1 MNATARLWLS
11 HLAVALR
18 ALRRDAV
25 GSAINI
31 VGLALG
37 CTTCLLVL
45 LYARYELSY
54 DRFWPDAER
63 IVKLTLTTSVPGQPP
78 RLGQAPGVA
87 MPFILQDLPQVEAGA
102 RMFPRTL
109 RVQYRNAQGERR
121 ENPIGWFVDPDIV
134 RIFPLEFIAGQPET
148 ALADRHAMV
157 LVESTAKAW
166 FGSTDVIGR
175 EVEVDLPCCGKWVSR
190 VSGVVREPPPNS
202 HLGLQRVLML
212 YSDQTFAEHRATFE
226 SWRATWSR
234 TFLKLKPGASV
245 DSLNRDLLTLV
256 ERRVPPSAML
266 GEVPLRNVMALG
278 AAPLVGL
285 HLDASLADGL
295 MRPSGSGE
303 QLAILLSVA
312 AAVLLIAAV
321 NFLNL
326 SLAQAS
332 LRQHEVAL
340 RKVIGASR
348 AEVVL
353 QFLLQSLLAAGIGM
367 LGALALAELLLPRF
381 SEFLG
386 RPVPAAGLWTAAA
399 AGLLVALLGL
409 GAGALPALRMAA
421 VRPGEALHANRSTTT
436 AGGTRLRTALV
447 VAQFALAIGMLI
459 ALLVSQQQ
467 YRHLL
472 AAERHIDTDHVV
484 TMWGLRWPEV
494 RQGAQSFMTEVR
506 RLPSVLAVSASDDVP
521 DSTGAPFSVSSV
533 VTVSARLADRPSGAV
548 TVMAMGSVDD
558 TFFDL
563 YRVPLLAGRHLGVEH
578 ELDAAHDLMTAEQMA
593 RRGMNV
599 VIDETAVR
607 HLALPQPADAIGK
620 TLLLGFGNPPQQVPV
635 TVVGV
640 VRTAR
645 YGGLTAT
652 QGPTIFFQDRDRH
665 FYFSIRARP
674 GTLREVIA
682 QVEAIWTRM
691 FPRVAFEPNILAE
704 MIGRDAAVHQRPSQA
719 FALAALIAIALS
731 AVGMYALAA
740 FAAQRQAREIALR
753 RLMGA
758 SVSQVAGLLLWRL
771 TRPLLAAAL
780 IACPLAWWALSH
792 WLTQYPSR
800 TELTPVP
807 FVLALV
813 AAIALTWAV
822 TASRVLVA
830 ARRRPIEEL
839 GHE

>member
-1 MNATARLWLS
+1 MNATTRLWLS
-11 HLAVALR
+11 HAAVALR

-37 CTTCLLVL
+37 CATCLLVL
-45 LYARYELSY
+45 MFARYEMSY

-63 IVKLTLTTSVPGQPP
+63 IVKLTTTTNSPGQPP
-78 RLGQAPGVA
+78 DVSPAAPGVA
-87 MPFILQDLPQVEAGA
+87 LPFILQDLPQVEAGA
-102 RMFPRTL
+102 RMIPRTL
-109 RVQYRNAQGERR
+109 RVLYRNDQGERR
-121 ENPIGWFVDPDIV
+121 ENPQSWFVDADFL
-134 RIFPLEFIAGQPET
+134 RIFPLEFIAGRAET
-148 ALADRHAMV
+148 ALVDRHSMV

-212 YSDQTFAEHRATFE
+212 YSDQTFAAHRATFE

-245 DSLNRDLLTLV
+245 DALNRDLRTLV

-353 QFLLQSLLAAGIGM
+353 QFLLQSLLAAGLGV
-367 LGALALAELLLPRF
+367 LGALALAELLLPPF
-381 SEFLG
+381 GEFLD

-459 ALLVSQQQ
+459 ALLVAQQQ
-467 YRHLL
+467 YRHLQ

-484 TMWGLRWPEV
+484 TFWGLRWPEV
-494 RQGAQSFMTEVR
+494 RDGAQAFMREVR
-506 RLPSVLAVSASDDVP
+506 VLPGVLAVSSSERIPTVFNP
-521 DSTGAPFSVSSV
+521 DP
-533 VTVSARLADRPSGAV
+533 VSARLADRPDAAT
-548 TVMAMGSVDD
+548 TVIDMASIDD

-563 YRVPLLAGRHLGVEH
+563 YRVPLLAGRRLGQEH
-578 ELDAAHDLMTAEQMA
+578 ELDAGHGLTFEQTA
-593 RRGMNV
+593 RRGINV
-599 VIDETAVR
+599 VIDAAAAR
-607 HLALPQPADAIGK
+607 NLGLAQPADALGR
-620 TLLLGFGNPPQQVPV
+620 TLLVALGEPPSTVPA
-635 TVVGV
+635 TIVGV
-640 VRTAR
+640 VAAAR
-645 YGGLTAT
+645 YGGLTTAEGAKLFH
-652 QGPTIFFQDRDRH
+652 QNRREH
-665 FYFSIRARP
+665 LWFSIRARP
-674 GTLREVIA
+674 DKLREVIP
-682 QVEAIWTRM
+682 QVQAIWAGM
-691 FPRVAFEPNILAE
+691 FPRVAFDPLILSERLAS
-704 MIGRDAAVHQRPSQA
+704 DAAKHQRPTQA
-719 FALAALIAIALS
+719 FAVAALIAIALS

-740 FAAQRQAREIALR
+740 FAVQRQAREIALR

-758 SVSQVAGLLLWRL
+758 SVAQVTALLLWRL

-780 IACPLAWWALSH
+780 IACPLAWWALSQ
-792 WLTQYPSR
+792 WLAEYPSR
-800 TELTPVP
+800 TDLTVAP
-807 FVLALV
+807 FILALV

-822 TASRVLVA
+822 TASRVFVA
-830 ARRRPIEEL
+830 ARRRPIEDL
-839 GHE
+839 RHE

>member
-1 MNATARLWLS
+1 
-11 HLAVALR
+11 
-18 ALRRDAV
+18 RDAV

-37 CTTCLLVL
+37 CMTCLLVL

-63 IVKLTLTTSVPGQPP
+63 IVKLTMTTSVPGQPP

-87 MPFILQDLPQVEAGA
+87 MPFILQELPQVEAGA

-166 FGSTDVIGR
+166 FGTTDVIGR
-175 EVEVDLPCCGKWVSR
+175 EIEVEVPNVGAWVSR

-202 HLGLQRVLML
+202 HLHLQTVLMR
-212 YSDQTFAEHRATFE
+212 YSDQIFDRQRSTFE
-226 SWRATWSR
+226 SWRDPWARS
-234 TFLKLKPGASV
+234 FLKLKPGASV
-245 DSLNRDLLTLV
+245 GDLSRDLRALV
-256 ERRVPPSAML
+256 ERRVPPTTML
-266 GEVPLRNVMALG
+266 GDVPLRQVITLG

-285 HLDASLADGL
+285 HLNEELADSL

-303 QLAILLSVA
+303 QLAILVA
-312 AAVLLIAAV
+312 VALAVLLVAAV

-326 SLAQAS
+326 SLAQAT
-332 LRQHEVAL
+332 LRQREVAL
-340 RKVIGASR
+340 RKVIGASS

-353 QFLLQSLLAAGIGM
+353 QFLLQSLLAAGLGV
-367 LGALALAELLLPRF
+367 LGALALAELLLPPF
-381 SEFLG
+381 GEFLA
-386 RPVPAAGLWTAAA
+386 RPVPAAGLWTTAAA
-399 AGLLVALLGL
+399 ALLVALLGL

-421 VRPGEALHANRSTTT
+421 VRPGEALHANRSTAA
-436 AGGTRLRTALV
+436 AGGTRLRTTLV

-467 YRHLL
+467 YRHLQ

-484 TMWGLRWPEV
+484 TLWGLRWPEV
-494 RQGAQSFMTEVR
+494 RQGAQAFMQEVGG
-506 RLPSVLAVSASDDVP
+506 LANVLAVSRSQFVPTRFSLRDVP
-521 DSTGAPFSVSSV
+521 
-533 VTVSARLADRPSGAV
+533 ARLSSRPDAAAALLGAV
-548 TVMAMGSVDD
+548 SIDD

-563 YRVPLLAGRHLGVEH
+563 YRVPLLAGRHLGLEY
-578 ELDAAHDLMTAEQMA
+578 ELDSAQGLTVEQLA
-593 RRGMNV
+593 SRGTNV
-599 VIDETAVR
+599 VIDETAAR
-607 HLALPQPADAIGK
+607 MLGLAEPADAVGQ
-620 TLLLGFGNPPQQVPV
+620 TLALTFGTPPRQVPA

-640 VRTAR
+640 VRSAR

-652 QGPTIFFQDRDRH
+652 EGPKYFEQDRSQH
-665 FYFSIRARP
+665 NYFSIRVRP
-674 GTLREVIA
+674 GTLSEVIP
-682 QVEAIWTRM
+682 QVEAIWTRT
-691 FPRVAFEPNILAE
+691 FPHLVFEPTILSE
-704 MIGRDAAVHQRPSQA
+704 RMSQDAAKHQRPTQA
-719 FALAALIAIALS
+719 FAVAALIAIALS

-758 SVSQVAGLLLWRL
+758 SIPQVAGLLLWRL
-771 TRPLLAAAL
+771 TRPVFIAAL

-792 WLTQYPSR
+792 WLAQYPSR
-800 TELTPVP
+800 T
-807 FVLALV
+807 
-813 AAIALTWAV
+813 
-822 TASRVLVA
+822 
-830 ARRRPIEEL
+830 
-839 GHE
+839 

>member
-1 MNATARLWLS
+1 MNAAARLWLS

-37 CTTCLLVL
+37 CMTCLLVL

-54 DRFWPDAER
+54 DRFWPGAER

-78 RLGQAPGVA
+78 RLALAPGVA

-102 RMFPRTL
+102 RMIPRTL
-109 RVQYRNAQGERR
+109 RVLYRNAQGERR
-121 ENPIGWFVDPDIV
+121 ENPQSWFVDPDFL

-148 ALADRHAMV
+148 ALVDRHSMV

-166 FGSTDVIGR
+166 FGTTDVIGR
-175 EVEVDLPCCGKWVSR
+175 EVEVELPGGGTWVSR

-202 HLGLQRVLML
+202 HLHLQKVLMH
-212 YSDQTFAEHRATFE
+212 YSDQVFDRQRFTFE
-226 SWRATWSR
+226 SWRATWTRS
-234 TFLKLKPGASV
+234 FLKLKPGASV
-245 DSLNRDLLTLV
+245 DDLNRDLRALV
-256 ERRVPPSAML
+256 ERRVPPTTML
-266 GEVPLRNVMALG
+266 GDVPLRQVITLG

-285 HLDASLADGL
+285 HLDTDLADSL
-295 MRPSGSGE
+295 MRAGGSGE
-303 QLAILLSVA
+303 QLAILVA
-312 AAVLLIAAV
+312 VALAVLLVAAV

-326 SLAQAS
+326 SLAQAT
-332 LRQHEVAL
+332 LRQREVAL
-340 RKVIGASR
+340 RKVIGASN

-353 QFLLQSLLAAGIGM
+353 QFLLQSLLAAGLGV
-367 LGALALAELLLPRF
+367 LGALALAELLLPPF
-381 SEFLG
+381 GEFLA
-386 RPVPAAGLWTAAA
+386 RPVPAAGLWTALAA
-399 AGLLVALLGL
+399 ALLAVLLGL

-421 VRPGEALHANRSTTT
+421 VRPGEALHANRSTAA
-436 AGGTRLRTALV
+436 AGGTRLRTTLV

-467 YRHLL
+467 YRHLQ
-472 AAERHIDTDHVV
+472 AAERHIDTEHVA
-484 TMWGLRWPEV
+484 TLWGLRWAEV
-494 RQGAQSFMTEVR
+494 REGLPAFLQEVR
-506 RLPSVLAVSASDDVP
+506 SLPNVQAVSTSASVPTEFDLPDVP
-521 DSTGAPFSVSSV
+521 
-533 VTVSARLADRPSGAV
+533 ARLSGRPDTEAALLGVLSI
-548 TVMAMGSVDD
+548 DD

-563 YRVPLLAGRHLGVEH
+563 YRVPLLAGRQLGLEH
-578 ELDAAHDLMTAEQMA
+578 ELDSAHGLTAEQLA
-593 RRGMNV
+593 ARGMNV
-599 VIDETAVR
+599 VIDEVAARTLG
-607 HLALPQPADAIGK
+607 LAQPADAVGQALAL
-620 TLLLGFGNPPQQVPV
+620 TFGTPPRQVPT

-640 VRTAR
+640 VRSAR
-645 YGGLTAT
+645 YSGLTAT
-652 QGPTIFFQDRDRH
+652 EGPKYFWQDRTRH
-665 FYFSIRARP
+665 FFFSIRAKP
-674 GTLREVIA
+674 GTLREVIP

-691 FPRVAFEPNILAE
+691 FPRVVFEPTILSE
-704 MIGRDAAVHQRPSQA
+704 RMSQDAAKHQRPTQA
-719 FALAALIAIALS
+719 FAVAALIAIALS

-758 SVSQVAGLLLWRL
+758 SVAQVAGLLLWRL

-792 WLTQYPSR
+792 WLAEYPSR
-800 TELTPVP
+800 TELTPAP

-822 TASRVLVA
+822 TASRLFVA